1 MLDRLIPLLVVEV
14 EACGEGFSSSLIEVV
29 GLLTVEAIR
38 YEREPFGEV
47 LINSRIYFS
56 YTVARVLRIER
67 LLGSRHIGYSEI
79 LRAGSAI
86 VVLTEEIH

>member
-47 LINSRIYFS
+47 LVYRCIYLGDRV
-56 YTVARVLRIER
+56 TLVLRIER
-67 LLGSRHIGYSEI
+67 HLGRRHIGY
-79 LRAGSAI
+79 A
-86 VVLTEEIH
+86 